1 MQLQHEHKKFMWKT
15 MPIPTSWDKMYDCL
29 RTVSRFRVP
38 NAMENYDTGSNEDEY
53 ESSED
58 CDVNI
63 FEKPLDL

>member
-1 MQLQHEHKKFMWKT
+1 

-29 RTVSRFRVP
+29 RTVSRFRVR